1 VVERKARRQYL
12 ARQQARRTP
21 PVDKPAM
28 AQPDFV
34 ASAAAMYTAAA
45 RAPAVSAAVP
55 ARETWEQLLAPVD
68 KPVRYLRY
76 L

>member
-1 VVERKARRQYL
+1 
-12 ARQQARRTP
+12 
-21 PVDKPAM
+21 M

-55 ARETWEQLLAPVD
+55 AREMWEQLLAPVD

-76 L
+76 LQ